1 MSDLQ
6 KVKTSSRVERV
17 CGTAEACGFG
27 VSETWA
33 RRLYRQLSMAMG
45 SVHKRSPWGQNRIYC
60 FIFTLTKSVF
70 FEQRMTRM
78 ESGRCSAATRIFA
91 TKPAASQRLV
101 HPSSWPRCSCII
113 YSGNFSP
120 RADGHFSATKA
131 VHH

>member
-1 MSDLQ
+1 VGAPPLQ
-6 KVKTSSRVERV
+6 A
-17 CGTAEACGFG
+17 AEHGDGLGAQTITVG
-27 VSETWA
+27 SESN
-33 RRLYRQLSMAMG
+33 LLFY
-45 SVHKRSPWGQNRIYC
+45 
-60 FIFTLTKSVF
+60 FTLIKSVF

-113 YSGNFSP
+113 YSGNSSP